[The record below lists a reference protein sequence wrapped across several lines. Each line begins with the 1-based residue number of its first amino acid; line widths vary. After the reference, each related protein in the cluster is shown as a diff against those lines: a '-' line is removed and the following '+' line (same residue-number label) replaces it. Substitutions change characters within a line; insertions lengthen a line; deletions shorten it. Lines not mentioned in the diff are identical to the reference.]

1 MVNPRSLIANTLIIV
16 GLLLCPFTLFCQTPN
31 GQFDDPAELATRFS
45 VPFRMPDGV
54 RLMTDIYL
62 PIPQDCLITTLDID
76 YGSGV
81 YSSDLKLISKGKQLV
96 IYDSINGGINPNPYK
111 LPIIFVRT
119 PYDKA
124 GGDAAGVVSLFGY
137 AFSYQDQRGRYAS
150 EGVYMPLYSDAWNK
164 NPYHDN
170 VKHVLDLTDLSDPKN
185 GNKHEDGYNSI
196 RFLID
201 SVYRN
206 YDLDNDGITDTVDKM
221 THEILGLFG
230 ASALGYNQYQA
241 MAAHHNDSIRNAVK
255 CMTPIVCPGEFYK
268 STGFQNGVLRDRL
281 VTGWIKGQIFTGTED
296 DSIPFDNDIQNSLHT
311 SFDYGLN
318 NKFDAANE
326 AIDHFVSRRYLKAD
340 GSLDVA
346 GYYPNSRGRA
356 DMDISRAPVDAAGEG
371 DANGAYNRYKNMEV
385 PTYNISGWWD
395 IFIDGQLETWSYMRK
410 YAKDSM
416 GNRDLQKIVIGP
428 WAHQTIASRTTGDI
442 TYPAN
447 VMDVVGNIDVTEDDL
462 PISEVLQSEVISWFR
477 YNMNNQPGMALGKPK
492 FILHESDDWQEL
504 APAIEIRLPASN
516 FVISFEKML
525 EFMNG
530 VGGLDDFPIEVRL
543 AVLNTQ
549 LYDGNITIPAL
560 GTPLIDGLDG
570 QPIQP
575 IPDVDFKNDIPNVRF
590 YVVGPNDDGEPAND
604 NVGNYWFSS
613 DSFPLL
619 DNIAWTKKYMHQNGT
634 LNSAAPVTDEG
645 YSIYVH
651 DPDDPIRTIG
661 GANMIV
667 KDPQGDR
674 DSQGQ
679 MELTN
684 PLYAPYSLDR
694 PGVVSFETA
703 PIQDSLCIIGFP
715 VANVWAK
722 SNPGGVTS
730 GPTDTDFFVR
740 ILDVYPDGREYFV
753 VEGCVNARARK
764 YVRAQVMGR
773 NGMFDYH
780 NKGFP
785 LDEIE
790 DSLDYIPFSNIE
802 IGGLYEY
809 TFRLL
814 PIAYT
819 WGKNHKMKVLVSSSN
834 YNRYQV
840 NPNLPIEE
848 GEFFRRKPG
857 DGQTYTYQG
866 EEMLPRVAVQR
877 IAFSSTHQSYIDL
890 PIYSPG
896 TMTSTP
902 EAIAISEIDAFVHPN
917 PATENISVFISKDG
931 LYELEVYDLQG
942 KKIVNKSFRDH
953 IDLTIAEWDAGLYI
967 FRISNK
973 FGDSIATRK
982 VSVQ

>member
-1 MVNPRSLIANTLIIV
+1 MVNLRSHRAKTILAA
-16 GLLLCPFTLFCQTPN
+16 GLLLCPFLLNGQTPN
-31 GQFDDPAELATRFS
+31 GQFDDPSELATKYTI
-45 VPFRMPDGV
+45 PFTMPDGV
-54 RLMTDIYL
+54 HLMTDIFL
-62 PIPQDCLITTLDID
+62 PIPQDCLITPLEID
-76 YGSGV
+76 YGTGV
-81 YSSDLKLISKGKQLV
+81 YTANLKLISKGKQLV

-137 AFSYQDQRGRYAS
+137 AFSYQDQRGRYSS

-170 VKHVLDLTDLSDPKN
+170 VKHILDLTDFSDPKN
-185 GNKHEDGYNSI
+185 GNMHEDGYHSI
-196 RFLID
+196 KFLID
-201 SVYRN
+201 SVYRG
-206 YDLDNDGITDTVDKM
+206 YDLDNDGVIDTVDKM
-221 THEILGLFG
+221 VHEIIGLFG

-296 DSIPFDNDIQNSLHT
+296 DSIPYDDDIQNSLHT

-326 AIDHFVSRRYLKAD
+326 AIDHFVSRRYPKAD

-356 DMDISRAPVDAAGEG
+356 DMDISRAPVNAAGEG
-371 DANGAYNRYKNMEV
+371 DANGTYNRYKNMEV

-395 IFIDGQLETWSYMRK
+395 IFIDGQLETWAYMRK
-410 YAKDSM
+410 YAKDSL

-447 VMDVVGNIDVTEDDL
+447 VMDVVGNIDVTEDNL

-477 YNMNNQPGMALGKPK
+477 YNLNNVPGMDLGKPK
-492 FILHESDDWQEL
+492 FRLHANGEWQEL
-504 APAIEIRLPASN
+504 APLLEIQIPSEN
-516 FVISFEKML
+516 FDISFEEML
-525 EFMNG
+525 SFMNG
-530 VGGLDDFPIEVRL
+530 AGGLKDFPIIVRETIFNGT
-543 AVLNTQ
+543 V
-549 LYDGNITIPAL
+549 YDGPITIPAL

-575 IPDVDFKNDIPNVRF
+575 IPNVDFKNDIPNVRF
-590 YVVGPNDDGEPAND
+590 YVVGPNGDGEPAND

-634 LNSAAPVTDEG
+634 LNNTAPVTDEG

-684 PLYAPYSLDR
+684 PLYAPYSLNR
-694 PGVVSFETA
+694 PGIVSFETG

-715 VANVWAK
+715 VANLWAK
-722 SNPGGVTS
+722 TNPGGITS

-753 VEGCVNARARK
+753 VEGCVNARARE
-764 YVRAQVMGR
+764 YARALVKGK

-785 LDEIE
+785 RDEME
-790 DSLDYIPFSNIE
+790 DSLDYIPFSNID

-809 TFRLL
+809 KFRLL

-819 WGKNHKMKVLVSSSN
+819 WGKNHKMKVLISSSN

-857 DGQTYTYQG
+857 DGQTYMYQG
-866 EEMLPRVAVQR
+866 KEMAPRVAVQR
-877 IAFSSTHQSYIDL
+877 IAFSNSNQNYIDL

-896 TMTSTP
+896 TMTSTL
-902 EAIAISEIDAFVHPN
+902 EIASVSEIDAFVYPN
-917 PATENISVFISKDG
+917 PATDQISVFLSKNG
-931 LYELEVYDLQG
+931 TYLLTVYNLHGQ
-942 KKIVNKSFRDH
+942 VVVSKSFRDQTN
-953 IDLTIAEWDAGLYI
+953 LTVAEWDAGLYI
-967 FRISNK
+967 FRIIDKFSN
-973 FGDSIATRK
+973 AVVARK
-982 VSVQ
+982 VSVE